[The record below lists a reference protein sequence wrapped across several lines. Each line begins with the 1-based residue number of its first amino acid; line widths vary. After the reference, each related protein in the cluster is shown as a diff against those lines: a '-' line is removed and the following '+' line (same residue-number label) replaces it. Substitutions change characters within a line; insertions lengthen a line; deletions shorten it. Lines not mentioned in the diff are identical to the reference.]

1 MAHISETQTGNVTA
15 HLEKLSGESADR
27 NAELEQQIIIQNT
40 DIGDIMQMLRN
51 LTQKQGWCQQ
61 LSRGM

>member
-27 NAELEQQIIIQNT
+27 NAELEQRIITQNT